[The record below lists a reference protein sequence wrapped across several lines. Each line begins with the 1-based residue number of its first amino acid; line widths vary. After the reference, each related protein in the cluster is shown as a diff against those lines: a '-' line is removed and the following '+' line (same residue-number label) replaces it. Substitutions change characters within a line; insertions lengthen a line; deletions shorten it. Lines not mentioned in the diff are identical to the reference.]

1 MYLVITDNCMFKIVK
16 LESAVCEN
24 PICNQRIDKTTDE
37 YGLSLIVGDT
47 VYNQS
52 ITDILGRASDPRG
65 SFNAEYWCEKCNVG
79 STKKVSLVHTSDVL
93 MLQLLISKH
102 ENNVSQKLRSNLIV
116 HEEIKM
122 FKIQ

>member
-1 MYLVITDNCMFKIVK
+1 MFKIVK

-52 ITDILGRASDPRG
+52 NRVAWYGRNYFLFISYYSFVALG
-65 SFNAEYWCEKCNVG
+65 
-79 STKKVSLVHTSDVL
+79 T
-93 MLQLLISKH
+93 QSKFD
-102 ENNVSQKLRSNLIV
+102 L
-116 HEEIKM
+116 
-122 FKIQ
+122 

>member
-1 MYLVITDNCMFKIVK
+1 MFKIVK

-79 STKKVSLVHTSDVL
+79 STKKYSFSSTYIRCVDVAVANF
-93 MLQLLISKH
+93 QA
-102 ENNVSQKLRSNLIV
+102 
-116 HEEIKM
+116 
-122 FKIQ
+122 